1 MKKLLTVIF
10 AITLAAMSAVN
21 AAASAAPTPNANGVA
36 EISEDEAVV
45 NAWTIIYGNVFGE
58 DGEII
63 RDDYAGAWIEPGK
76 EDYFYIALTSDAD
89 RAYYEKLLAGR
100 TDYEFV
106 TLKYSLKTL
115 RHMRDEVME
124 RCRDLFGG
132 AGVYEQKNIIG
143 FDLKVSKEEENGR
156 IAAAMKAIK
165 EEENLPDGIENAFE
179 ISYGVMIVDAVED
192 IPVPTAARIILAEE
206 EGEFAP
212 RK

>member
-1 MKKLLTVIF
+1 MKKLLTVIL
-10 AITLAAMSAVN
+10 AIALAAVSAVS
-21 AAASAAPTPNANGVA
+21 AAASAVPVPNENGVD

-45 NAWTIIYGNVFGE
+45 NAWTIIYGHVFGE
-58 DGEII
+58 GGKII
-63 RDDYAGAWIEPGK
+63 RDDYAGAWVEPGK
-76 EDYFYIALTSDAD
+76 EDYFYIAITPDAD
-89 RAYYEKLLAGR
+89 RAYYENLLAGR

-124 RCRDLFGG
+124 RCRELFGG
-132 AGVYEQKNIIG
+132 AGVYEQKNVIG

-156 IAAAMKAIK
+156 IAAAMKAVK

-179 ISYGVMIVDAVED
+179 IRYGMMIEAVDDVIA
-192 IPVPTAARIILAEE
+192 PTAAKTVSTEE
-206 EGEFAP
+206 EGGFSF